1 MRRALLALALLFATP
16 AAAQQNP
23 AEVQRAAAALA
34 AIWRPV
40 DGPMTATTL
49 TAACSG
55 AVEEIAAVEAA
66 LPPVLSPESLA
77 RVRGLRGLLIIPTGD
92 DPAWF
97 YLFPPIGLDWVTPG
111 MGRVTVVSEAEG
123 FLTIQDGS
131 GASISSQLGRA
142 GQWPVLRLRSPDG
155 PLLNYVGCAPTG

>member
-1 MRRALLALALLFATP
+1 MWRAFLALALLFATP

-23 AEVQRAAAALA
+23 AEVERAATALA

-40 DGPMTATTL
+40 SGPITATTL
-49 TAACSG
+49 QAACSG

-66 LPPVLSPESLA
+66 LPPVLTPESLA

-97 YLFPPIGLDWVTPG
+97 YVFPPIGLDWVTPG

-123 FLTIQDGS
+123 FLTLQDGA
-131 GASISSQLGRA
+131 GTSISAQLGRA
-142 GQWPVLRLRSPDG
+142 GQRPVLRLRSPEG